1 MKMRM
6 EKTISGGGNKW
17 KRRTKMHMCV
27 KGMEGN

>member
-17 KRRTKMHMCV
+17 KRTKMHMCV
-27 KGMEGN
+27 KGVEGN